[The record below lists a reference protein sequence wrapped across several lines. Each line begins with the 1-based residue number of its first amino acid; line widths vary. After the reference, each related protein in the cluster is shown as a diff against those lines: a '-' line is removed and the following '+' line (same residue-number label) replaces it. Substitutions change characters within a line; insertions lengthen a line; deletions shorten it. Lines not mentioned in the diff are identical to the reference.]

1 MRCVMFKT
9 FKSEGRGSYHIILY
23 LFNLTLKVMNPEIL
37 CVPWVREVFQSP
49 LRSQLLLV
57 TESLNFAQT
66 FEYIL
71 I

>member
-37 CVPWVREVFQSP
+37 
-49 LRSQLLLV
+49 RSQLLLV
-57 TESLNFAQT
+57 PESLNFAQT
-66 FEYIL
+66 FENIL